1 MSDEKEKYSESGGFN
16 EGILPKGDREH
27 EKTGIEPEATSNKP
41 ESKSEKNKAGGIVS
55 EKKEPES
62 LAEFVSREEE
72 SRPDVSLR
80 TILGGDL
87 ITGSWFRRQFW
98 FILLLALMA
107 IVYISNRYAY
117 QFELIERKELTD
129 TLHDRRYKALTRS
142 SQLLEKTLRSNVE
155 EDLADSTLQ
164 TSFTPSYVI
173 KLEER

>member
-1 MSDEKEKYSESGGFN
+1 MSEEKERMAENGGFN
-16 EGILPKGDREH
+16 DEFPLKENRERKGSETESETPGCKSENDSKEEKP
-27 EKTGIEPEATSNKP
+27 EKTK
-41 ESKSEKNKAGGIVS
+41 S
-55 EKKEPES
+55 EKKEPET

-155 EDLADSTLQ
+155 EDLVDSTLQ